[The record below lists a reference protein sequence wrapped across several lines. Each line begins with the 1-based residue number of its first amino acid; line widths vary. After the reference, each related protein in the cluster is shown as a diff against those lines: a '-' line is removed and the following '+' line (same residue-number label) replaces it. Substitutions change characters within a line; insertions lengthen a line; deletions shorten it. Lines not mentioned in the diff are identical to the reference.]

1 MSVSNPNWNRFNKYL
16 YKYWKL
22 EATVILLGLVTMPLS
37 LLNPYLTKLVIDNA
51 YTNKDLRLF
60 FILAFIGG
68 GIFVFNGII
77 NSLNGYLSQRINRG
91 VHFDLTKDLFRHIQS
106 LSMIFFN
113 NKSTGEHVYMI
124 SSDVSSVSYFVCN
137 TIPEIITLFPRILFI
152 FVIVFYLNWKL
163 ALFATLL
170 VPITYIHP
178 YLFGKWLR
186 EMTRRM
192 IEKTEGIF
200 IGLHEVLSHMHLVKA
215 LGKEDY
221 EIRRFQETLSKEID
235 FDLKNARL
243 SNISSLSSSIL
254 NRVISGIIA
263 LYGGYQVIKGTM
275 TLGSLSAIMIY
286 LTQLMGLISLIGSFY
301 ETSTINSISRQRL
314 AEILDTKPEIQ
325 DIEGAVDYR
334 ILQGSIEFREVW
346 FGYKKD
352 EFILK
357 GINFSI
363 KPASK
368 IALVGPSGCGKTT
381 LLALILRLYEP
392 KEGAILIDGFDIKEM
407 KLKSLK
413 SQIGIALQ
421 EPFLWNDTIA
431 NNILYGTEDAGR
443 EEMIE
448 AARLAEAHNFIMNL
462 PKQYDSII
470 GEMAC
475 KISEGQKQRIAIA
488 RAIIK
493 RPKILMLDETMSSLD
508 SETEDKITDNIR
520 NEFKDSTVIVVSH
533 RFSTVKKMDLVYFL
547 ESPSHMQVGTHEE
560 LIKRSI
566 KYRELFASQIQNHEK
581 PKLYLTQNDSRR

>member
-1 MSVSNPNWNRFNKYL
+1 MSASKSNWSRFNKYL

-22 EATVILLGLVTMPLS
+22 EAIVILLGLVTMPLS

-51 YTNKDLRLF
+51 YTNKNLRLF

-68 GIFVFNGII
+68 SIFVFNGII
-77 NSLNGYLSQRINRG
+77 NSLSGYLSQRINRG

-106 LSMIFFN
+106 LSMNFFN

-124 SSDVSSVSYFVCN
+124 SSDVGSVSYFVCN

-186 EMTRRM
+186 EITRRM

-221 EIRRFQETLSKEID
+221 EIRRFQEFLSKEIE

-254 NRVISGIIA
+254 NKVISGIIA

-275 TLGSLSAIMIY
+275 TLGSLSAVMIY
-286 LTQLMGLISLIGSFY
+286 LTQLMGLISSIGNFH
-301 ETSTINSISRQRL
+301 ETITINSISRQRL
-314 AEILDTKPEIQ
+314 AEILDTKPDIQ
-325 DIEGAVDYR
+325 DTDGAVDYR

-352 EFILK
+352 EFILR

-363 KPASK
+363 EPGSK

-381 LLALILRLYEP
+381 LLTLILRLYEP
-392 KEGAILIDGFDIKEM
+392 KEGAILIDRFDIKDM

-443 EEMIE
+443 EEIIE
-448 AARLAEAHNFIMNL
+448 AARLAEAHNFTLNL

-488 RAIIK
+488 RTIIK

-520 NEFKDSTVIVVSH
+520 NEFKDSTVLIVSH
-533 RFSTVKKMDLVYFL
+533 RLSTVKKMDLVYFL
-547 ESPSHMQVGTHEE
+547 ESPSHMQIGTHEE
-560 LIKRSI
+560 LIKRST
-566 KYRELFASQIQNHEK
+566 KYRELFASQIQNHGNS
-581 PKLYLTQNDSRR
+581 KLYLTQNDSRR